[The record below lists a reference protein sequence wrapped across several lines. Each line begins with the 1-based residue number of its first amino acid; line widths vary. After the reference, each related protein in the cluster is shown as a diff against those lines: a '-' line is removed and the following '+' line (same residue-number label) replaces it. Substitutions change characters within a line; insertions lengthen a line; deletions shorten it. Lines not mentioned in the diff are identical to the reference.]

1 MLVVWAVL
9 LVWLWLNISRGFVLP
24 PFVQG
29 VQPSVALRIAAIVL
43 VALNGVK
50 DFIYVFWYAFA
61 KRSLLK
67 RFQPVLQKE
76 VTGSEGKVLL
86 LYCTCNDFDGESL
99 ARSMRQ
105 DYANTQ
111 TVILD
116 DSSKEEYKT
125 AVDRFAARNGVRVV
139 RRENRIGFKAGNIN
153 HFLLS
158 EEIKNSDY
166 RYAVILDSDEII
178 PENFVTECLRYF
190 AAYENAGIVQA
201 NHIATRNRRFVLFPP
216 VLFQPKIHK
225 RTDTYE

>member
-9 LVWLWLNISRGFVLP
+9 LVWLWLNISRGFVRP

-43 VALNGVK
+43 VALNGIFISYFWLNGVK

-67 RFQPVLQKE
+67 RFQPILQKE

-125 AVDRFAARNGVRVV
+125 AVDRFAARNAR
-139 RRENRIGFKAGNIN
+139 
-153 HFLLS
+153 L
-158 EEIKNSDY
+158 
-166 RYAVILDSDEII
+166 
-178 PENFVTECLRYF
+178 
-190 AAYENAGIVQA
+190 
-201 NHIATRNRRFVLFPP
+201 
-216 VLFQPKIHK
+216 
-225 RTDTYE
+225 